1 MSAVKPKVEL
11 YRELVPLAEATAVAW
26 HIITERPEPLRDS
39 RQLEEMRSLVAIAL
53 STVAPV
59 LKRENGSAVPLSIPE
74 VNERLFVRGGQ
85 PPQLDDLVMRRVDLL
100 RAVELLK
107 EAHIA
112 FDRQDVLA
120 SIRKES

>member
-26 HIITERPEPLRDS
+26 HIITERPDPLRDP
-39 RQLEEMRSLVAIAL
+39 RQLEETRGLVAIAL

-59 LKRENGSAVPLSIPE
+59 LKRENGSAVPLTVPE
-74 VNERLFVRGGQ
+74 VNERLFVRGQ
-85 PPQLDDLVMRRVDLL
+85 APRLDDLFMRRVDLL

-120 SIRKES
+120 SIRKQA